1 MLRFRAAGL
10 DPVETSPELP
20 CDVLSRLPLVPPAPA
35 PAVPERL
42 MPRLAPLRGLQ
53 EGAQASTHALFSELS
68 AGKTAALRKRWESA
82 ICLRSVTSS
91 CG

>member
-1 MLRFRAAGL
+1 MLRLRAAGL
-10 DPVETSPELP
+10 EPVENTPELP
-20 CDVLSRLPLVPPAPA
+20 GDVLSRLPLVPPAPA

-42 MPRLAPLRGLQ
+42 MPRLAPLAGLP

-68 AGKTAALRKRWESA
+68 AGNTASLRERWGSA
-82 ICLRSVTSS
+82 DCLWSAAYS